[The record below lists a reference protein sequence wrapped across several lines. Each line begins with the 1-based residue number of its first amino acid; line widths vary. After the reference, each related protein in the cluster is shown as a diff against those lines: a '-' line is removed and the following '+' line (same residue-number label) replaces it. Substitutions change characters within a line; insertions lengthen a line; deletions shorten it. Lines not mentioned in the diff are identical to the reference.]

1 MNALLDNQLWE
12 NQNQLT
18 ASRNVQVRFY
28 TDWPIPVSRPVRFF
42 LLLTAL
48 LYRRRMADNKKW
60 FKIWTTI
67 LTDPHLFTIPLED
80 FARWFIL
87 GALMATH
94 GTGGKITVSKKQLC
108 NLFRSDNDNDMKN
121 SLNNMPNITW
131 SNDNDTITVI
141 MEKWYK
147 YQVDSSTYE
156 RLARHRKK
164 ANDNGVRR
172 EEKRREKKRKE
183 QEDNIL
189 KKEETNLPNWIPLD
203 TFNAFIEM
211 RKSLRKPLTSKA
223 QSLLIGSLDRLR
235 AEGNDVGKVLE
246 QSIMNSWQG
255 VFPLKEKGVY
265 HATNRKCTQEEDAY
279 SGLGRTIE

>member
-87 GALMATH
+87 GALMASH
-94 GTGGKITVSKKQLC
+94 GNNGKITVSKKQLC

-131 SNDNDTITVI
+131 SNDNATITVI
-141 MEKWYK
+141 MERWFK
-147 YQVDSSTYE
+147 YQVDSTGYD
-156 RLARHRKK
+156 RLKKTRKK
-164 ANDNGVRR
+164 QNDNGTRR
-172 EEKRREKKRKE
+172 EEKRREKKRIYNTNKDEYDFEFEEFWKE
-183 QEDNIL
+183 YP
-189 KKEETNLPNWIPLD
+189 KKIGKGAVFVSWKKLGKVRPPLVD
-203 TFNAFIEM
+203 LLNAIGKQ
-211 RKSLRKPLTSKA
+211 RKSL
-223 QSLLIGSLDRLR
+223 QWNQD
-235 AEGNDVGKVLE
+235 NGKYIPNPSTWLNQRRWE
-246 QSIMNSWQG
+246 DEPMMI
-255 VFPLKEKGVY
+255 KEADDWKG
-265 HATNRKCTQEEDAY
+265 
-279 SGLGRTIE
+279 